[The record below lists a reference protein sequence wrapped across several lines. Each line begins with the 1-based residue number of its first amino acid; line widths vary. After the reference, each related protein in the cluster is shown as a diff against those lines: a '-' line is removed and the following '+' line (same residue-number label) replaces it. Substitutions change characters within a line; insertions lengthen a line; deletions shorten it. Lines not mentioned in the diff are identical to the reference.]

1 MDDHA
6 APGLDLEVLGT
17 QFRVRTRWAATR
29 AALALQW
36 SRCLGSRHPD
46 AIEVDAADA
55 EAFPERDGYQ
65 LASQLTLR
73 AIELAIG
80 SRLMFHAAGLA
91 TDDGDVIA
99 LIAPSGTGKTTAA
112 LTLCRDSF
120 GYVTDETVS
129 VGVDGEPDVLPY
141 PKPLSIVREGEPWA
155 AKSQHGP
162 DELGLRP
169 AVAPLRLARLVL
181 LERHEEQTEPSLAP
195 VALIDGIIEA
205 AQQIS
210 ALAQLRDPLQVLCRT
225 AERCH
230 GIFRLSYADIDATAG
245 VLGALVAAPPEREAE
260 PWVPW
265 HPPGRP
271 EHWTDAVRVGAEA
284 LVLLGP
290 VPVRLGPVGCTA
302 LEVLLRDGDETD
314 VLAATTDLYGPHP
327 QAATLV
333 AAAIATIRDT
343 GLLPAP

>member
-17 QFRVRTRWAATR
+17 HFRVRTRWEATS

-36 SRCLGSRHPD
+36 SRCLSSQHPD

-55 EAFPERDGYQ
+55 EAFPERDGYL
-65 LASQLTLR
+65 LASQLTMR
-73 AIELAIG
+73 AIEHAIG

-91 TDDGDVIA
+91 TDDGEVIA

-112 LTLCRDSF
+112 LTLCRESF

-129 VGVDGEPDVLPY
+129 VGVEGEPDVLPY
-141 PKPLSIVREGEPWA
+141 PKPLSIVRDGVPGA

-162 DELGLRP
+162 DGLGLRP
-169 AVAPLRLARLVL
+169 AAAPLWLARLVL
-181 LERHEEQTEPSLAP
+181 LDRREEVTEPSLTP
-195 VALIDGIIEA
+195 VALIDGMIEA

-210 ALAQLRDPLQVLCRT
+210 ALARLRDPLQVLCRT
-225 AERCH
+225 AEHCL
-230 GIFRLSYADIDATAG
+230 GIFRLSYDDIGATGG
-245 VLGALVAAPPEREAE
+245 VLSALISAPPDRDAE
-260 PWVPW
+260 PWWPW
-265 HPPGRP
+265 HPEGRP
-271 EHWTDAVRVGAEA
+271 EHWSDAVRVGPEA
-284 LVLLGP
+284 LVLLGA

-302 LEVLLRDGDETD
+302 LEVLLLGGDEAD

-327 QAATLV
+327 QAPTLV

-343 GLLPAP
+343 GLLPGA

>member
-6 APGLDLEVLGT
+6 ALGLDLEILGT
-17 QFRVRTRWAATR
+17 HFRVRTRWAATR
-29 AALALQW
+29 AALAQQW
-36 SRCLGSRHPD
+36 RRCLSSQHPD
-46 AIEVDAADA
+46 AIAVDAADA
-55 EAFPERDGYQ
+55 EPFPDRDGYR

-91 TDDGDVIA
+91 TDDGEVIA

-112 LTLCRDSF
+112 LTLCRESF

-141 PKPLSIVREGEPWA
+141 PKPLSIVGEGEPGA
-155 AKSQHGP
+155 SKSQHGP

-169 AVAPLRLARLVL
+169 TAAPLTLSRLVL
-181 LERHEEQTEPSLAP
+181 LDRREELTEPSLTP
-195 VALIDGIIEA
+195 VALIDGMIEA

-210 ALAQLRDPLQVLCRT
+210 ALARLRDPLQVLCRT
-225 AERCH
+225 AEHCH
-230 GIFRLSYADIDATAG
+230 GIFRLSYDDISATG
-245 VLGALVAAPPEREAE
+245 DVLSALVSAPPERDAE
-260 PWVPW
+260 PWWPW
-265 HPPGRP
+265 PPEGRP
-271 EHWTDAVRVGAEA
+271 EHWTDAVRVGPEA
-284 LVLLGP
+284 LVLLGA

-302 LEVLLRDGDETD
+302 LEVLLRGGDEAEA
-314 VLAATTDLYGPHP
+314 LAAATQMYGPHP
-327 QAATLV
+327 QAPALV

-343 GLLPAP
+343 GLLPEA